1 MIKYIFCP
9 IFLHNCTTCNIVTC
23 NSLFQ
28 HNDCSLPIDF
38 LQDLEDLD
46 EEVDD
51 VQVELDGG
59 QDVLLGAESGHDHL
73 SVHDDEQREEE
84 GAAHSQGGVSELIT
98 HKHLE
103 EAAEDEDQESGGEG
117 GVQAREVPLG
127 LNTNI
132 EWNNERGLKRESFRK
147 QLTNLECKCSESN
160 NYGGSQEE
168 GLDDDALVEEG
179 D

>member
-51 VQVELDGG
+51 VQVELDGCE
-59 QDVLLGAESGHDHL
+59 DVLLGAESGHDHL
-73 SVHDDEQREEE
+73 GVHDDEHGEEE
-84 GAAHSQGGVSELIT
+84 GAA
-98 HKHLE
+98 
-103 EAAEDEDQESGGEG
+103 
-117 GVQAREVPLG
+117 
-127 LNTNI
+127 N
-132 EWNNERGLKRESFRK
+132 
-147 QLTNLECKCSESN
+147 SES
-160 NYGGSQEE
+160 SVSH
-168 GLDDDALVEEG
+168 LVTCIMIKPHDFVELFQFG
-179 D
+179 IKLYLIKDGP